1 MPTCVRERHMC
12 TIRADIV
19 MAVTPFQ
26 LCDIRCG
33 EKESS
38 LLVTVMSES
47 HQPRHSH
54 RSAKSSRIG
63 FDSNAKDVVN
73 A

>member
-12 TIRADIV
+12 IIRADIV

-26 LCDIRCG
+26 LCCG

-54 RSAKSSRIG
+54 RSAKSPT
-63 FDSNAKDVVN
+63 KD
-73 A
+73 